1 MAQALPHLLGNSLR
15 DELWKEIV
23 MKSENETK
31 SSDLAGWAG
40 YRSISVS
47 RFTITVAD
55 SVRPFIIHR

>member
-31 SSDLAGWAG
+31 SSGWAG